1 MATQIKIKNT
11 HDRMTFKAT
20 FDNGD
25 IFTFNISRSRDSYG
39 ATQLKST
46 PRIAD
51 ADFQAICTWCNQRP
65 AENHLNRY
73 TRAESLFKKANSLEG
88 LALLS
93 SMRIEHA

>member
-1 MATQIKIKNT
+1 MTTVVKIKNT

-20 FDNGD
+20 FDNSD

-51 ADFQAICTWCNQRP
+51 EDFQAICKWCDQRV

-88 LALLS
+88 LALLV
-93 SMRIEHA
+93 SMKVEHA